1 LCRSRSG
8 LLGFRSAR
16 ALRLRLGTLFLLA
29 AAAARRCRLGS
40 RSRRRPRSSH
50 FLRCGTKHDDAIA
63 WARSGLAVAVV
74 VADVRLAVGEARDAP
89 AEPPLVAVEEDRHAR
104 ANPRRV
110 RSLHYFVRG
119 RKIGDVLTAGALV
132 VDWFA
137 FAVACGQGSFLLA

>member
-1 LCRSRSG
+1 
-8 LLGFRSAR
+8 
-16 ALRLRLGTLFLLA
+16 
-29 AAAARRCRLGS
+29 
-40 RSRRRPRSSH
+40 
-50 FLRCGTKHDDAIA
+50 
-63 WARSGLAVAVV
+63 
-74 VADVRLAVGEARDAP
+74 LAVGEARDAP

-119 RKIGDVLTAGALV
+119 REIGDVFTAGALV